1 MLLQFFF
8 CRFLLLFQL
17 LLKPILLSNRIV
29 VRVCFACIV
38 FGCTLGF
45 RYARCFLSIFS
56 YRSQYLEL
64 WTLSYAGIWGKMQRN
79 MKQWICARIQ
89 CNVFASKTNSHGHGQ
104 PKTMQKNSL
113 WSLRKHTVHGHGTQ
127 LDHCTLHNFNLKIF
141 VPQSGVIR
149 IVYWEIGRWVG
160 RQRSKIAEKANTAN
174 VQHHL
179 SVHACCSTL
188 ARAKFP
194 SNIVQT
200 KLSGM
205 AVIRLSWKVEYWNYF
220 IIFCNFHSIRNASH

>member
-17 LLKPILLSNRIV
+17 LLKPILLSIRIV

-149 IVYWEIGRWVG
+149 IVYWEMSGA
-160 RQRSKIAEKANTAN
+160 SKIK
-174 VQHHL
+174 
-179 SVHACCSTL
+179 
-188 ARAKFP
+188 K
-194 SNIVQT
+194 
-200 KLSGM
+200 
-205 AVIRLSWKVEYWNYF
+205 
-220 IIFCNFHSIRNASH
+220 